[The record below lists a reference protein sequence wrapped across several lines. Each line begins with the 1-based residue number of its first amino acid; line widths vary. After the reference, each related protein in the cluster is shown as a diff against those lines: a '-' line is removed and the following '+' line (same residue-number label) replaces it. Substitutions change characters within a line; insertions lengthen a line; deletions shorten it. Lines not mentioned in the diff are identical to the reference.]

1 MIIIGINT
9 AICNVNI
16 IHLIILVTM
25 RVMKAISTRLCRI
38 MEQGGGDSLRFTWT
52 VSPCT
57 SSLVK
62 MHTRTIYSNIYLQ
75 ESHKDTDVDVF
86 TKKLQ
91 QKTEKELEQLV
102 TQQTSQSDSHEQASP
117 SDQNKDGVQEI
128 GGPKGPEPTR
138 YGDWE
143 RAGRCSDF

>member
-9 AICNVNI
+9 AISNVSI
-16 IHLIILVTM
+16 IHLIVLVTM
-25 RVMKAISTRLCRI
+25 RVIHAISTRLCRI
-38 MEQGGGDSLRFTWT
+38 VEQGGDSLRFAWT
-52 VSPCT
+52 VPLCT
-57 SSLVK
+57 SSSLE
-62 MHTRTIYSNIYLQ
+62 MRTRIIHSNIYLQ
-75 ESHKDTDVDVF
+75 ESHKDTEVDVF

-91 QKTEKELEQLV
+91 HKTERELEQLV
-102 TQQTSQSDSHEQASP
+102 TQQTSQSDSCEQVDP